1 MEENDD
7 FKQWLERGILG
18 LEKERDYNEQHY
30 QKDKICYSG
39 LFVNNAV
46 YTSMILQLKNVL
58 KKYEELR

>member
-1 MEENDD
+1 MEENDK
-7 FKQWLERGILG
+7 FKQWLERGILD

-30 QKDKICYSG
+30 QEDKIRYSG

-46 YTSMILQLKNVL
+46 YTSMILQLINVL